1 MEKGETYYFSFFQKI
16 KGGKTPEENEKM
28 KSEKVK
34 KRLSLL
40 LTAVMVISALAACNK
55 KTNQSEN
62 NSAGGTVIDETN
74 LKEDDRNLTPYEY
87 TKLNISAT
95 DDYNR
100 TFGRSNGK
108 KTDKARY
115 VGMFFYLTLGYH
127 NNHDGIYDVSKI
139 TDYGEHLENFQ
150 GNTPESPV
158 GSAHFWG
165 EPVWGYYQSSDPWVI
180 RRQVEM
186 LTMAGIDFFALDCT
200 NAVTYDETVTT
211 LLDILEEY
219 RRQGWDVPKVM
230 FYCNS
235 SSRETITHLYTTFY
249 KNNKYSALWFA
260 PEGKP
265 VITKE
270 QSLEWDTEN
279 AVEQEISE
287 YFHFKLSQWP
297 TEANKP
303 EGVPWIDFSYPQYNH
318 NGWMSVSPAQH
329 AVTVLMSDT
338 VKNWGRGYD
347 FDAKMNDSE
356 HFREG
361 INYQQQW
368 NTVLDDK
375 EVDYVFITQWN
386 EWVAEKGY
394 YSDLDK
400 YWMCDNFN
408 EEYSRDLEPCKNGYG
423 DNFYLQTIQNIRRYA
438 YEDEVQYRNP
448 SVTIDVSDFDEKQWE
463 GVKSVYKDFAK
474 EAIERNWLAFDSSFS
489 YMDTSNRNDIVTT
502 KVCRDE
508 EYVYFRIETV
518 APVTEYKEGDKKWMN
533 ILIRTENGGD
543 DSLLGYQYV
552 LNRKVEGNST
562 WVYKSKGGNSYRQV
576 GTGDVYVKDN
586 VMQVRVKLSDLGL
599 NGNEYYMEFK
609 VCDNITNQSDILS
622 YYNSGDAAPIGRLS
636 YVFGNKKS

>member
-1 MEKGETYYFSFFQKI
+1 MKDRKEE
-16 KGGKTPEENEKM
+16 GKKM
-28 KSEKVK
+28 KRRTKKGMAWLLATAISVSAFSACGVGQTEESE
-34 KRLSLL
+34 SSS
-40 LTAVMVISALAACNK
+40 SAEA
-55 KTNQSEN
+55 
-62 NSAGGTVIDETN
+62 IDESG
-74 LKEDDRNLTPYEY
+74 LPADERGLDAWEY
-87 TKLNISAT
+87 TRLNVGAT
-95 DDYNR
+95 DDYGR
-100 TFGRSNGK
+100 SFGRSDGK
-108 KTDKARY
+108 KTDKNRY

-127 NNHDGIYDVSKI
+127 GNHDGIYDVSKI
-139 TDYGEHLENFQ
+139 TDYGAHLENFN

-219 RRQGWDVPKVM
+219 RAQGWNVPKIM

-235 SSRETITHLYTTFY
+235 SSRATITHLYETFY
-249 KNNKYSALWFA
+249 KNQKYSALWFA

-265 VITKE
+265 IITKE
-270 QSLEWDTEN
+270 ESLVWDEN
-279 AVEQEISE
+279 DALEKEISE

-297 TEANKP
+297 TEANKE

-347 FDAKMNDSE
+347 FTAKVNDSSR
-356 HFREG
+356 FREG

-368 NTVLDDK
+368 NTALGDESVQ
-375 EVDYVFITQWN
+375 YVFLTQWN

-394 YSDLDK
+394 YSDSDK

-408 EEYSRDLEPCKNGYG
+408 EEYSRDLEPCKNGFG
-423 DNFYLQTIQNIRRYA
+423 DNFYLQTIQNIREYA
-438 YEDEVQYRNP
+438 YEEEKVYRNP
-448 SVTIDVSDFDEKQWE
+448 SVTIDVSDFDESQWE
-463 GVKSVYKDFAK
+463 GAAVYKDFAG
-474 EAIERNWLAFDSSFS
+474 EAVERNWLAFDSSFF
-489 YMDTSNRNDIVTT
+489 YTDYSNRNDIVTT
-502 KVCRDE
+502 RVCRDV
-508 EYVYFRIETV
+508 EYVYFRVETL
-518 APVTEYKEGDKKWMN
+518 APVTSYTAEDKKWMN
-533 ILIRTENGGD
+533 ILIRTENGGEE
-543 DSLLGYQYV
+543 SLLGYQYV
-552 LNRKVEGNST
+552 INRKVEGNST

-576 GTGDVYVKDN
+576 GTGNVYVEGN
-586 VMQVRVKLSDLGL
+586 VMQVRVRLSDLGL
-599 NGNEYYMEFK
+599 TGNDYYMEFK
-609 VCDNITNQSDILS
+609 VCDNIFDQTDILS

-636 YVFGNKKS
+636 YIFGNKKG